1 MLAAVRLAFPA
12 ALAALALALAP
23 APAGA
28 MPAPGLNLDGVP
40 TDAQLDLAVASG
52 ARTARMFVLWADV
65 EPVAP
70 AGGAHRYVT
79 GLLERYDQIV
89 ARLGAHGVRPVFVLT
104 GAPAWASG
112 SANVHTPPRDPAAYA
127 AFAGDF
133 ARRYAGKVAAYEIW
147 NEQDEA
153 AFWST
158 GRDARRY
165 TALLRAAYA
174 AVKRA
179 DPHAR
184 VLMGPLV
191 GNDYE
196 YLEQVYAHGGKGS
209 FDGVAV
215 HTDTAC
221 LDRGPTNYYREPATG
236 RIARFTFL
244 GYRELRATMLAH
256 GDDKPVWMTELGWS
270 STATRCERG
279 VWAGQ
284 KPAGVTEAAQAEHL
298 KMAFHCMAADPWVEG
313 AMWFTQRDLGT
324 ADTELNRY
332 GLVRFNGSRK
342 PVWDAFRT
350 VATRGDTLTG
360 PCGDFT
366 GPRIVIHR
374 PAPQQ
379 RYSGPLRISA
389 SAWDDG
395 GLFRMLFKHRG
406 RKLRGFGDL
415 ASGRPV
421 TMTWW
426 GARRLAHGPQTITVE
441 AIDNA
446 GNTTRA
452 EVQVVHAA
460 PRPKRARSRV
470 RVTLRRSGRDA
481 SLSGR
486 VGRKG
491 ARGKVRVVWQ
501 WAPPADAAA
510 AARGATVRW
519 TQVHSHVRSARR
531 PFRVRQRLARAGRWR
546 VQARHGRSA
555 SRWTA
560 FTVR

>member
-1 MLAAVRLAFPA
+1 VPAALRPAVLA
-12 ALAALALALAP
+12 ALAALALAAP
-23 APAGA
+23 NAGA
-28 MPAPGLNLDGVP
+28 MPTPGLNLDGVP

-52 ARTARMFVLWADV
+52 AKTARMFVLWSDV
-65 EPVAP
+65 EPAPP
-70 AGGAHRYVT
+70 AGGAHRYAS

-104 GAPAWASG
+104 GAPVWASG
-112 SANVHTPPRDPAAYA
+112 SGNVHTPPRDPAAYA

-133 ARRYAGKVAAYEIW
+133 ARRYAGRVAAYEIW

-165 TALLRAAYA
+165 TALLRAAYP
-174 AVKRA
+174 AVKGA

-196 YLEQVYAHGGKGS
+196 YLEQVYAHGGQGS

-221 LDRGPTNYYREPATG
+221 LDRGPTSFYREPATG

-270 STATRCERG
+270 STAKRCARG
-279 VWAGQ
+279 AWAGQ
-284 KPAGVTEAAQAEHL
+284 KPAGVSEAAQGDHL

-313 AMWFTQRDLGT
+313 ALWFTQRDLGT

-332 GLVRFNGSRK
+332 GLVRADGSRK
-342 PVWDAFRT
+342 PAWDAFRT

-366 GPRIVIHR
+366 GPRLVIHR
-374 PAPQQ
+374 PSAQQ
-379 RYSGPLRISA
+379 RYDGPLRISA

-395 GLFRMLFKHRG
+395 GLFRILFKHRG

-415 ASGRPV
+415 RDGRPV

-426 GARRLAHGPQTITVE
+426 GARRLPHGPQTITVE
-441 AIDNA
+441 AIDTVGNA
-446 GNTTRA
+446 TRA
-452 EVQVVHAA
+452 EVQVLHVA
-460 PRPKRARSRV
+460 PRPKRARARV
-470 RVTLRRSGRDA
+470 RLTLRRRGREA
-481 SLSGR
+481 SLTGR

-491 ARGKVRVVWQ
+491 ARGRVRVVWQ
-501 WAPPADAAA
+501 WAPPAEAAA
-510 AARGATVRW
+510 AARGTTVRW